1 MSSTTGPERRRR
13 RPRGKNDPERRERI
27 ARAAIDV
34 VAAHGVEGLTH
45 RAVAAAARVPL
56 GSTTYYF
63 ATLDDLLASAVEM
76 AMGET
81 EERLADWSAA
91 IAGEGKGK
99 LVPALIRLLL
109 DLTTVGRERLIVEY
123 ELYMAALRRPSL
135 AALSGAWDRAL
146 ADAVGGHTDPETAQ
160 MLTLVAQALM
170 LRSVISGTPLTPEV
184 VEPMLRRV
192 APLLP

>member
-13 RPRGKNDPERRERI
+13 RPRGKNDPDRRERI

-63 ATLDDLLASAVEM
+63 ATLDDLLASAVETGM
-76 AMGET
+76 AET
-81 EERLADWSAA
+81 EQRLAEWSAA
-91 IAGEGKGK
+91 IESERK
-99 LVPALIRLLL
+99 LVPALITMLV
-109 DLTTVGRERLIVEY
+109 DLTSTGRERLIVEY
-123 ELYMAALRRPSL
+123 ELYMAALRRPGL
-135 AALSGAWDRAL
+135 AALSSAWDRAL
-146 ADAVGGHTDPETAQ
+146 ADAVGRHTDPETAQ

-170 LRSVISGTPLTPEV
+170 LRSVISGTALTPEV
-184 VEPMLRRV
+184 VEPKLRRV
-192 APLLP
+192 APPLR